1 MFTIRD
7 TQMCQLIFNRFD
19 LYTSN
24 SNVFNKT
31 VQLAPTQK
39 IVFLAYVH
47 EIIHN
52 LHFKIHEEYSKVFQT
67 ETQSQMEPPDYIFL
81 CFVALCLHNR
91 HVRCISKMSL
101 PNECAMCQ
109 FRSSKEQKH
118 LEQGK
123 HKCSHKATKQ
133 VCTEK
138 EAGSLT
144 VIGSHCHHLF
154 VQKSPK
160 IRFTP
165 SSFSGGGRSLRKS
178 FKT

>member
-19 LYTSN
+19 LYISN
-24 SNVFNKT
+24 SNVCNKT